1 MDTGR
6 THVAEGEELAV
17 ESDEDLARRAQAGE
31 TAAFDD
37 LVGRFAKPMLN
48 FFIRSLGRV
57 DQADDLWQQTFLTA
71 FERLKTFDAGRP
83 FKPWLYG
90 IAVNHLRNAW
100 RAQATLPRH
109 LPDDLADRFAGHARD
124 PKDVAADREAAQ
136 VIWEG
141 VRALSE
147 EQRAVFVLRIYHGL
161 SYHEIAEILDCPVGT
176 AKSRM
181 HFAAEAVRKGLR
193 DRGIA

>member
-1 MDTGR
+1 VDTGF
-6 THVAEGEELAV
+6 THVAEGEDLAV

-48 FFIRSLGRV
+48 FFVRSLGKV
-57 DQADDLWQQTFLTA
+57 DQAEDLWQQTFVTA
-71 FERLKTFDAGRP
+71 FERLGTFDAARP

-109 LPDDLADRFAGHARD
+109 LPDDMANRWSGRERD

-161 SYHEIAEILDCPVGT
+161 SYAEIAEILDCPVGT

-193 DRGIA
+193 ERGIG